1 MEEVAGSKF
10 AAWKDFGTKKGKL
23 SYRIMGIMFGIEI
36 YYQEL

>member
-10 AAWKDFGTKKGKL
+10 AAWKDFTKKGKL